1 MGVYW
6 DTFSYQGMFSFYS
19 LVDIQLE
26 LNSFSKVETMFHI
39 VKFSFE

>member
-6 DTFSYQGMFSFYS
+6 DTFSYQGMFYFYS
-19 LVDIQLE
+19 RIDIKLA
-26 LNSFSKVETMFHI
+26 LNPFSKVETLFHI